1 MPGVVLAD
9 GLHILGAGGWIGTLL
24 LVVAV
29 GLPVVLRLDASERG
43 PAAGDLI
50 NAFSPVALGAAG
62 LLALTG
68 LIAAW
73 VHLGALS
80 ALWQTGYGRTLILK
94 LGVLAVVAGTGA
106 YNWRWVRPALGDEVG
121 AWRIRKSATVELA
134 VAAVVLAI
142 TAFLVATPTPRSME
156 TGVAGAAP
164 LTTKSRHFD
173 CASTYGLINCCRH
186 GNLDNHAR
194 LRRRRTWLTC
204 LPTPTPTT
212 TPAQAPAADRPPAH
226 RAGCGCL
233 G

>member
-1 MPGVVLAD
+1 MGMARATLVAIASFARARGAPTTGWLGAELAALVLSFTPALSGHAVSAERWVPGVVLAD
-9 GLHILGAGGWIGTLL
+9 GLHVLGAGGWIGTLL

-43 PAAGDLI
+43 PAAADLI
-50 NAFSPVALGAAG
+50 NAFSPVGLGAAG

-106 YNWRWVRPALGDEVG
+106 YNWRWLRPALGDEVG
-121 AWRIRKSATVELA
+121 ARGIRKSATVELA

-142 TAFLVATPTPRSME
+142 TAFLVATPTPRSMD
-156 TGVAGAAP
+156 TSVAGAAP
-164 LTTKSRHFD
+164 LS
-173 CASTYGLINCCRH
+173 
-186 GNLDNHAR
+186 
-194 LRRRRTWLTC
+194 W
-204 LPTPTPTT
+204 
-212 TPAQAPAADRPPAH
+212 AP
-226 RAGCGCL
+226 GS
-233 G
+233 